1 MADWFE
7 TQGFGPPES
16 GVGSPPAAPITNEET
31 GEAARGYPTP
41 RGGPEGQQWPGLP
54 RPASTATPSDG
65 RTYNPVPGWETDKLN
80 NPAHTTVKYEF
91 MRAVQRLGGSYAQ
104 LRNNWGPVMEALRAQ
119 YPNIRAVG
127 DDKIDFGD
135 GFGPIDA
142 LTSGGEPP
150 WMPASQLGAGAD
162 GAGGGA

>member
-31 GEAARGYPTP
+31 GEAARGYPP
-41 RGGPEGQQWPGLP
+41 PSSGPEGQQWPGLP

-80 NPAHTTVKYEF
+80 NPAHPTEKYGYITTS
-91 MRAVQRLGGSYAQ
+91 ARL
-104 LRNNWGPVMEALRAQ
+104 L
-119 YPNIRAVG
+119 
-127 DDKIDFGD
+127 
-135 GFGPIDA
+135 
-142 LTSGGEPP
+142 
-150 WMPASQLGAGAD
+150 
-162 GAGGGA
+162 